1 MTERILGRVY
11 LEGMMN
17 VEGRIA
23 FTMLRRASSVRI
35 RIYAVWEERGFILF
49 FLPFS
54 TFDKVPSTYE

>member
-35 RIYAVWEERGFILF
+35 RIYAV
-49 FLPFS
+49 
-54 TFDKVPSTYE
+54 